1 MSHADDHLHFE
12 GYSRTPLSV
21 NVTPLIDVVFLL
33 LVFFMLATSF
43 LEEEALILRLA
54 AGPAAAAK
62 PVETIVVEAHADG
75 SVRLNGEAIA
85 LERLSGAVAALI
97 GGDKRRVISLR
108 ADRGLPVQRTIQV
121 MDRIREAGSENIRFL
136 TRPAEA
142 RP

>member
-1 MSHADDHLHFE
+1 MIHADDHLHFE

-62 PVETIVVEAHADG
+62 PVETIVVEAHADR
-75 SVRLNGEAIA
+75 SVRLNG
-85 LERLSGAVAALI
+85 
-97 GGDKRRVISLR
+97 
-108 ADRGLPVQRTIQV
+108 
-121 MDRIREAGSENIRFL
+121 
-136 TRPAEA
+136 
-142 RP
+142 

>member
-1 MSHADDHLHFE
+1 MSTPGPPPPPAVVE
-12 GYSRTPLSV
+12 GG
-21 NVTPLIDVVFLL
+21 
-33 LVFFMLATSF
+33 
-43 LEEEALILRLA
+43 
-54 AGPAAAAK
+54 AGAAAAK

-75 SVRLNGEAIA
+75 PVRLNGEAIA
-85 LERLSGAVAALI
+85 LERLSGAVEALTA
-97 GGDKRRVISLR
+97 GDNRRVISLR